1 MAKLDT
7 NQLHLLQ
14 LAARDSDAEGWMPVS
29 KMLWPVIQF
38 LPDDLVEK
46 RARTH
51 SPDCR
56 WRRCAAV
63 RLLNPMLTDFATPT
77 IEFLHEGIANG

>member
-46 RARTH
+46 RAAEAGGHIRLT
-51 SPDCR
+51 
-56 WRRCAAV
+56 AAGDAV
-63 RLLNPMLTDFATPT
+63 LRYAS
-77 IEFLHEGIANG
+77 